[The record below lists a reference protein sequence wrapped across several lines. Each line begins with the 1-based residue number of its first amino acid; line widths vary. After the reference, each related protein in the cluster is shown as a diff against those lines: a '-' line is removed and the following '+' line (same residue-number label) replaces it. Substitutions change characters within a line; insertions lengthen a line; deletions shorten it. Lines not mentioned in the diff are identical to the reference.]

1 MTGENPWGHK
11 SFSNLRKQ
19 AGTCGG
25 QTWHGR
31 RETDTNRIFGLR
43 MNYVHLK
50 RWLDCEK
57 EQAFGSVLEQK
68 IQEKVLYVDAAA
80 GTCLPTC

>member
-1 MTGENPWGHK
+1 
-11 SFSNLRKQ
+11 
-19 AGTCGG
+19 
-25 QTWHGR
+25 
-31 RETDTNRIFGLR
+31 

>member
-1 MTGENPWGHK
+1 
-11 SFSNLRKQ
+11 
-19 AGTCGG
+19 
-25 QTWHGR
+25 
-31 RETDTNRIFGLR
+31 

-80 GTCLPTC
+80 GT